1 MAEGF
6 CFLFL
11 FLFFLSLIILKIHP
25 GHNSMLETWYMA
37 HFFFADLILNILNYS
52 GKSMILKQAFVFVLK
67 VNVLKL

>member
-1 MAEGF
+1 
-6 CFLFL
+6 
-11 FLFFLSLIILKIHP
+11 
-25 GHNSMLETWYMA
+25 MA